1 MKTKKQF
8 TNRILSLVL
17 AVVMVLGMV
26 PMAAYAATS
35 GTCGDGVNFTIDNG
49 TLTITGSGAVMKEAG
64 YHNWYA
70 ERDNITKIV
79 IGRGVTLPNQTSFGY
94 HSKLTAVEYEGTV
107 TAIQGFNLFISCGEL
122 SSFTLREGVGRS
134 DNAFSGCKK
143 LNGAGIKLVD
153 ANGSDL

>member
-49 TLTITGSGAVMKEAG
+49 TLTITGSGEVMDEAG
-64 YHNWYA
+64 YVNWEA
-70 ERDNITKIV
+70 ERKSITKIV
-79 IGRGVTLPNQTSFGY
+79 IEKGVKLPNHTSFGY
-94 HSKLTAVEYEGTV
+94 HSKLTTVESEV
-107 TAIQGFNLFISCGEL
+107 ENI
-122 SSFTLREGVGRS
+122 
-134 DNAFSGCKK
+134 KK
-143 LNGAGIKLVD
+143 SVHWIKL
-153 ANGSDL
+153 